1 MLLRSFSA
9 LTFDAGLKF
18 TGVNLEL
25 ITSHDMYM
33 FVEDSIRGGVSTISQ
48 RHAVANNPMVPE
60 SYNPDKPNE
69 WLHGGLRKQL
79 HPGAQ
84 DVRRN
89 KQGGVVGEV
98 RRSARNAPDNGDTYS
113 HHLPHSYQQHGHPH
127 HLRLTLASSPP
138 FPYWN

>member
-1 MLLRSFSA
+1 MKTVVNIDIFPA

-25 ITSHDMYM
+25 MTDHDMYM

-69 WLHGGLRKQL
+69 WLQYFDANNL
-79 HPGAQ
+79 
-84 DVRRN
+84 V
-89 KQGGVVGEV
+89 
-98 RRSARNAPDNGDTYS
+98 
-113 HHLPHSYQQHGHPH
+113 
-127 HLRLTLASSPP
+127 SSSVECVE
-138 FPYWN
+138 